1 MKQFNTTGTCFPNR
15 HYMVDISERIGIIRK
30 MVEQGEYFCINRG
43 RQYGKTT
50 TLEAINNSISDNY
63 TVISTS
69 FEGLGD
75 SSFSTEETLAYT
87 FMYVITSQMKW
98 ERNRDEQLFSY
109 LKNIVDV
116 NAKHEKI
123 SMKEFSDIVSEI
135 NMIASKPIVLLID
148 EVDQAGNHDSFIKFL
163 GLLRNKYLA
172 RDKYPTFQSV
182 ILAGVYDIKNLKL
195 KVRDEQEH
203 QYNSPWNIA
212 VPFDVDMSL
221 HADGIAGMLRDY
233 QSEHEVSFD
242 ENLVAKEIYDYT
254 SGYPFL
260 VSRLCQII
268 DNKQYGWNKEG
279 VIKAV
284 HDILKENN
292 TLFDDFDKK
301 LADFPPL
308 KQLLKTILFS
318 GARRAFST
326 SEKYIKLT
334 NMFSFICDDNGYIR
348 ISNRIMETYL
358 YNMFTAESEMERIS
372 TEGVLDKNQFIVNG
386 MLNMKHI
393 IERFVVHFND
403 IYGSKG
409 DTFKE
414 EDGRKLFL
422 LYLKPIING
431 VGNYYIEAETRDMT
445 RTDIVIDYLGNQ
457 YVIEL
462 KIWRGN
468 SYNER
473 GEQQLSEYL
482 DYFHL
487 ETGYLVS
494 FCFNRKKEPEMKTV
508 NVDGRTIYEA
518 VV

>member
-1 MKQFNTTGTCFPNR
+1 MKRFNTAGTCFPED
-15 HYMVDISERIGIIRK
+15 HYMVNISERVAIIRK
-30 MVEQGEYFCINRG
+30 MVEDGEYFCINRG

-50 TLEAINNSISDNY
+50 TLEAIKRTLSDNY
-63 TVISTS
+63 RVIQTS
-69 FEGLGD
+69 FEGLD
-75 SSFSTEETLAYT
+75 DCSFSSVRTLSYS
-87 FMYVITSQMKW
+87 FLFNIVDNM
-98 ERNRDEQLFSY
+98 EFDENRDEHLFQYLQEIQLKYEVSREIPIDDMS
-109 LKNIVDV
+109 KV
-116 NAKHEKI
+116 I
-123 SMKEFSDIVSEI
+123 SRMCVR
-135 NMIASKPIVLLID
+135 SKKPMVILID

-163 GLLRNKYLA
+163 GLLRKKYLA
-172 RDKYPTFQSV
+172 RVTIPTFQSV

-195 KVRDEQEH
+195 KVRDENEH

-221 HADGIAGMLRDY
+221 HADGIAGMLREY
-233 QSEHEVSFD
+233 QSEHEVKFD
-242 ENLVAKEIYDYT
+242 EDLVAKEIYDYT

-268 DNKQYGWNKEG
+268 DNKNFAWNREG
-279 VIKAV
+279 VVDAV
-284 HDILKENN
+284 HDILKERN
-292 TLFDDFDKK
+292 TLFDDLVKK
-301 LADFPPL
+301 LEQFPEL
-308 KQLLKTILFS
+308 KQLLRVILFA
-318 GARRAFST
+318 GEKRFFVK
-326 SEKYIKLT
+326 SEKYIQLAD
-334 NMFSFICDDNGYIR
+334 MFCFIRDDNGSIR

-358 YNMFTAESEMERIS
+358 YDMFTAESQMERIFK
-372 TEGVLDKNQFIVNG
+372 EGVLDKNQFIVNG

-403 IYGSKG
+403 IYGSNG
-409 DTFKE
+409 DKFKE

-473 GEQQLSEYL
+473 GEQQLAEYL

-508 NVDGRTIYEA
+508 NVGGRTVYEA

>member
-1 MKQFNTTGTCFPNR
+1 MKRFNTVGTCFPNR
-15 HYMVDISERIGIIRK
+15 HYMVDISKRIEIIRN

-50 TLEAINNSISDNY
+50 TLEAIRQTLSDSY
-63 TVISTS
+63 MVIKTS

-75 SSFSTEETLAYT
+75 SPFDSENTLAYS
-87 FMYVITSQMKW
+87 FIYIITSKMEW
-98 ERNRDEQLFSY
+98 DRNRDEKIFEY
-109 LKNIVDV
+109 LSKIVDSK
-116 NAKHEKI
+116 AESEELTLKELTSII
-123 SMKEFSDIVSEI
+123 SRICAMSQ
-135 NMIASKPIVLLID
+135 KPIVLLID
-148 EVDQAGNHDSFIKFL
+148 EVDYAGNHDSFIKFL
-163 GLLRNKYLA
+163 GLLRNMYLL
-172 RDKYPTFQSV
+172 RDDAPTFQSV

-221 HADGIAGMLRDY
+221 HTDGIAGMLREY
-233 QSEHEVSFD
+233 QSEHNVSFD

-268 DNKQYGWNKEG
+268 DNKQYGWDKEG
-279 VIKAV
+279 VVKAV
-284 HDILKENN
+284 HDILGEKN
-292 TLFDDFDKK
+292 TLFQDMVKK
-301 LADFPPL
+301 INQFPPL
-308 KQLLKTILFS
+308 KNVLKVALFN
-318 GARRAFST
+318 GKKT
-326 SEKYIKLT
+326 SFNTDEKYIELAEQ
-334 NMFSFICDDNGYIR
+334 FCFIKNVNGYVR
-348 ISNRIMETYL
+348 ISNRLMETRL
-358 YNMFTAESEMERIS
+358 YNLFTLECEMEQIYD
-372 TEGVLDKNQFIVNG
+372 EGGLDKNQFIVNG

-403 IYGSKG
+403 IYGSNG
-409 DTFKE
+409 DKFKE
-414 EDGRKLFL
+414 EDGRRLFL

-431 VGNYYIEAETRDMT
+431 VGNYYVEAETRDMT

-508 NVDGRTIYEA
+508 NVGGRTIYEA

>member
-1 MKQFNTTGTCFPNR
+1 MKEFNTAGTCFPNR
-15 HYMVDISERIGIIRK
+15 HYMVDISDRIAIIRN
-30 MVEQGEYFCINRG
+30 MVDKGKYFCINRG

-50 TLEAINNSISDNY
+50 TLEAIKRTLSDNY
-63 TVISTS
+63 RIIQTS

-75 SSFSTEETLAYT
+75 SAFASIETLAYY
-87 FMYVITSQMKW
+87 FIFIISSKMKW
-98 ERNRDEQLFSY
+98 DKNRDEQVFLY
-109 LKNIVDV
+109 LKNVLDTVDGS
-116 NAKHEKI
+116 ERI
-123 SMKEFSDIVSEI
+123 SIKDFPDIISQMCVV
-135 NMIASKPIVLLID
+135 ASKPIVMLID

-163 GLLRNKYLA
+163 ALLRNMYLA
-172 RDKYPTFQSV
+172 REDVPTFQSV

-195 KVRDEQEH
+195 KVRDENEH

-212 VPFDVDMSL
+212 VPFNVDMSL
-221 HADGIAGMLRDY
+221 HADGIAGMLREY
-233 QSEHEVSFD
+233 QSEHEIKFD

-268 DNKQYGWNKEG
+268 DNEHYGWDKEG
-279 VIKAV
+279 VVKAV

-292 TLFDDFDKK
+292 TLFDDFGKK

-308 KQLLKTILFS
+308 KLLLKTILFS
-318 GARRAFST
+318 GAKRAFSL
-326 SEKYIKLT
+326 SEKYIQLA

-473 GEQQLSEYL
+473 GEQQLAEYL

-508 NVDGRTIYEA
+508 NVSGRTVYEA